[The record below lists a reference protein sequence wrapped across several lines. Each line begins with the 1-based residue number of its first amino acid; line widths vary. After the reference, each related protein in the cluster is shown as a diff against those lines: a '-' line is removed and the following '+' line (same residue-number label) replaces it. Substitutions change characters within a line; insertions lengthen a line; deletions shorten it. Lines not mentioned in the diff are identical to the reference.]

1 MVQNFI
7 KFITGNIVNKDEGSI
22 RDINRMQ
29 LEVEKAMIERELS
42 NISERMI
49 RGI

>member
-7 KFITGNIVNKDEGSI
+7 KFITGNNVNKDEGSI
-22 RDINRMQ
+22 RDINRIQ